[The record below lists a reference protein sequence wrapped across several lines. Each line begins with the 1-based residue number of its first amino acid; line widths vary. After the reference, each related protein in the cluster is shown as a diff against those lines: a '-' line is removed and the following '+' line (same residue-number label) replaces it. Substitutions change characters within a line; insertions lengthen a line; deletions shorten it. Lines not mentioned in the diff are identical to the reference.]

1 MTIGYFNGEFIPVEQ
16 LVIPIDER
24 GHQFG
29 DGVYEVI
36 RVYEGKF
43 FMLEEHIERL
53 FKSAQA
59 IRLQGVHSIE
69 EIRTANP
76 RSS

>member
-16 LVIPIDER
+16 TVIPIDER

-36 RVYEGKF
+36 PG
-43 FMLEEHIERL
+43 L
-53 FKSAQA
+53 
-59 IRLQGVHSIE
+59 
-69 EIRTANP
+69 
-76 RSS
+76 